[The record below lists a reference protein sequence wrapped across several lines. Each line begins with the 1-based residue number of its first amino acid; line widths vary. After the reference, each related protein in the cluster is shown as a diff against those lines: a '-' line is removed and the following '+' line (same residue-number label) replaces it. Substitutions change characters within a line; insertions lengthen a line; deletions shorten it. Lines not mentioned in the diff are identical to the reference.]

1 MNRNPAARQALGRV
15 LRALREARGLTQ
27 ERLAHLADV
36 DRTYVG
42 SVERGERNPSFENLW
57 FLLHALN
64 VRWAELGQ
72 ALDQQPAFRK
82 RPNTRGS

>member
-1 MNRNPAARQALGRV
+1 VNRNPAARQALGRV
-15 LRALREARGLTQ
+15 LRVLRESRGLTQ

-57 FLLHALN
+57 FLLHALEVN
-64 VRWAELGQ
+64 WAELGK
-72 ALDQQPAFRK
+72 ALDQQPALRK
-82 RPNTRGS
+82 RPKTRGS